1 MNPVLVIAI
10 PLGLIIL
17 GMILNSLD
25 LGFDQPPSSPE
36 RDPVKQLAAER
47 ETYRQFFDRQRSR
60 AVKRQ
65 KRVSQYGWL
74 LMVAFIGAFIW
85 VYMDTVT
92 KTSLSRR
99 IAALHSLGAEEG
111 KHMVLSMTLSDAN
124 NIKYLIKLPKADK
137 LYTSLK
143 DSLAKEKLTTW

>member
-92 KTSLSRR
+92 RPAFRVELLRFKHWGQKKANRWFSR
-99 IAALHSLGAEEG
+99 
-111 KHMVLSMTLSDAN
+111 
-124 NIKYLIKLPKADK
+124 
-137 LYTSLK
+137 
-143 DSLAKEKLTTW
+143 

>member
-47 ETYRQFFDRQRSR
+47 ETYAQLFDRQRSR

-65 KRVSQYGWL
+65 KRVSQYGRL
-74 LMVAFIGAFIW
+74 LVAAVMCAFIGW
-85 VYMDTVT
+85 YLHTVST
-92 KTSLSRR
+92 TSLSSRTAPR
-99 IAALHSLGAEEG
+99 H
-111 KHMVLSMTLSDAN
+111 
-124 NIKYLIKLPKADK
+124 
-137 LYTSLK
+137 
-143 DSLAKEKLTTW
+143 